1 MYVYIQMKLKKLS
14 IKLKMVEELKKKRVS
29 PQNIEDNDTLKKQN
43 KWNRKSEKQRE
54 WSELNDDSLE
64 RKTK

>member
-1 MYVYIQMKLKKLS
+1 
-14 IKLKMVEELKKKRVS
+14 MVEELKKKRVS